1 MFFRSLI
8 YPKIKKNEYN
18 LQNRI
23 KLSEIIVISNDE
35 NIYQNTNYFNKK
47 KQKFNNSPYLN
58 NTNNTNNLIN
68 NEENIC
74 DMV

>member
-8 YPKIKKNEYN
+8 YPKIKKNENN
-18 LQNRI
+18 LQNKI
-23 KLSEIIVISNDE
+23 KLSEIIIIPHDE
-35 NIYQNTNYFNKK
+35 NFKLNK
-47 KQKFNNSPYLN
+47 KQKINNSPY
-58 NTNNTNNLIN
+58 TNNTNKIIN

>member
-8 YPKIKKNEYN
+8 YPKIKKNENN
-18 LQNRI
+18 LQNKI
-23 KLSEIIVISNDE
+23 KLSEIIIIPNDE
-35 NIYQNTNYFNKK
+35 NFKLNK
-47 KQKFNNSPYLN
+47 KQKINNSPYIN
-58 NTNNTNNLIN
+58 NTNNTNNTNKVIN